1 MKDEALISNNT
12 KFEENTTLF
21 AKWEEEK
28 KTETKKTESKKEE
41 PKREETK
48 KEEPKKEEKIS
59 LTLSKTLL
67 HRNGNNTSKATASTE
82 NVSGNVVYSVNN
94 NC

>member
-12 KFEENTTLF
+12 KFEEDTTLF

-41 PKREETK
+41 PKREKLRK
-48 KEEPKKEEKIS
+48 KNQRRKKR
-59 LTLSKTLL
+59 L
-67 HRNGNNTSKATASTE
+67 
-82 NVSGNVVYSVNN
+82 V
-94 NC
+94 